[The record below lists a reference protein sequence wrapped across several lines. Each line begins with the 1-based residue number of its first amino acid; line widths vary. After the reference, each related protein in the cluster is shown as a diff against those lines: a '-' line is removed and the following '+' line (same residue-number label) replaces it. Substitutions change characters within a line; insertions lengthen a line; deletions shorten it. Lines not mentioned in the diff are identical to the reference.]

1 MKLYL
6 QKLEVTSL
14 EMDQIL
20 QQWKR
25 NTIMYVNES
34 IQTKREGQKTQKNQ
48 TYLPREKAKSA
59 VLNDLFAFIN
69 KRIIE
74 KNTPTEVSQLLE
86 RCRRVYITECGK

>member
-34 IQTKREGQKTQKNQ
+34 IQTMREGQKTQKNQ

-86 RCRRVYITECGK
+86 RCKRVYITECGK